1 MGYVEELRA
10 LLGHRRLILCGS
22 CVLVRDEAGRLLM
35 QERIHPVGRWS
46 FPGGLMELGESAED
60 TARRELYEE
69 TALRVDRL
77 RLIGVY
83 SGPNSLCRAANGD
96 EYYVVTVAYAAESFT
111 GTARVND
118 RESVS
123 LAWFLPE
130 DIPACMSQSHR
141 KILADYLAQEAERRA

>member
-10 LLGHRRLILCGS
+10 LVGHRRLILCGS
-22 CVLVRDEAGRLLM
+22 CVLVKDREGRLLL
-35 QERIHPVGRWS
+35 QERVHPVGRWS

-69 TALRVDRL
+69 TALRVGQL

-83 SGPNSLCRAANGD
+83 SGPGSLCRAANGD
-96 EYYVVTVAYAAESFT
+96 EYYVVNVAYAADSFE

-118 RESVS
+118 AESVS
-123 LAWFLPE
+123 LAWFATE
-130 DIPACMSQSHR
+130 DIPAGLSQSHR
-141 KILADYLAQEAERRA
+141 KILADYLALEARGGG